1 MYLVWGQFNDECCV
15 KLSTHEVKHSYTSLL
30 VQASHK
36 GKSLLLS
43 LSYLTTSFIR
53 GWSTRR
59 VAVEM
64 LVRYMSDMH
73 GSCSL
78 ANQDIAGTIKH
89 PLLERILFAA
99 WGLN

>member
-1 MYLVWGQFNDECCV
+1 
-15 KLSTHEVKHSYTSLL
+15 
-30 VQASHK
+30 
-36 GKSLLLS
+36 
-43 LSYLTTSFIR
+43 
-53 GWSTRR
+53 
-59 VAVEM
+59 M